1 MSTRFFT
8 NHGAQ
13 TLFAKFEG
21 VFASNKDLAAFD
33 ALVGYL
39 RSSGWFAVRPFLEH
53 VPEIRVLVGI
63 NVDSLIADY
72 QKRGLLFHGAEGETL
87 TQLKANLLKDIEEAE
102 YSSQVEKGI
111 LKFIDDVATKR
122 IQVRAHPTKNLHAK
136 IYIFRPDGFN
146 EHRPGAVITGSSNL
160 TEAGLGIRGPE
171 SNYEFNVL
179 LHDYA
184 DVMFA
189 TDEFEALWKESVD
202 VLPKDIKEVAAKTY
216 LGTEIT
222 PYQLY
227 HKLLIEYF
235 GRAIDYDPNAT
246 EDLPKGFKRLS
257 YQVDAVTQGV
267 RLLQK
272 HNGFFLAD
280 VVGLGKTV
288 IATLIARKF
297 FFHNGFPDH
306 RSHTLI
312 VVPPA
317 LEENWEA
324 TRDQFHLDNVR
335 IVTNGSLH
343 KVRNAGRY
351 DLIIVDEAHR
361 FRNDAS
367 GGFDL
372 LQRICKTDTRRIGD
386 DGKPLRK
393 KVILISATPL
403 NNRPADLRNLIALF
417 QDLKD
422 STLNVHNLQRFFA
435 AREKEFLHAKNAPDP
450 DVARREVKDVYEL
463 IREKVMSEIIVRRTR
478 RDLSDNAEY
487 KQDLD
492 AQDILFPEV
501 APPRRIFYP
510 LPPEIETLYD
520 RTMSTLATAES
531 GGFTYNR
538 YRAIQFLK
546 PEIKANYT
554 NADLISH
561 QLATIMRVLLVKRL
575 DSSFHAFR
583 QSLRRFRDAT
593 RVMATMFEKGAIYI
607 APNLKVTEY
616 LLDDRESELLTR
628 IEECQPTDPTISICT
643 PDDFEAGFLTGLLG
657 DLAVLEDLCTRWEAI
672 TEDPKLDTFLRYL
685 KIDLFNRDENR
696 DGKLVV
702 FSESKETT
710 TYLTERLNAA
720 GLGRKILTVD
730 AANRAKMMPLV
741 RANFDAN
748 HPLKEQSHDYDII
761 VSTEVLAEGVNLHR
775 ANVIVNYD
783 TPWNST
789 RLMQRIGR
797 VNRIGTNATCIYIY
811 NFYPTSRVDDDI
823 ELRKKAILKL
833 QAFHSALGEDS
844 QIYSPDEE
852 VDNFGLFDKS
862 PEEAERDERLSLLM
876 ELRKF
881 RDENPEEFRR
891 VKQLPLRARVGRSDN
906 NRAGSSVIFIRDARR
921 DGFFRVGMP
930 EDSRPGCQG
939 KQASRLSLDQDTP
952 STPSATISNDDAPTL
967 RIEEISIVEAAREFR
982 APDPDEPTLPLPD
995 HHHGDVR
1002 AALAFFRDRAAEA
1015 VLAEKAL
1022 DHNPGPNERRALE
1035 FLDAFLKLNLLSDSE
1050 KDLIRSAKLAVRK
1063 AKFQQLQK
1071 DLNKLQKSVKQV
1083 KVTPSVLADK
1093 LIALLHGFPLEQET
1107 SHQTPSNPH
1116 PSEPV
1121 NTAALPKIILSESFV
1136 DGTSN
1141 EFDAWLKASVGV
1153 AKGKFTT
1160 DEMMRE
1166 TRGED

>member
-39 RSSGWFAVRPFLEH
+39 RSSGWFAVRPFLER

-63 NVDSLIADY
+63 NVDSLISDY

-87 TQLKANLLKDIEEAE
+87 AQLKASLLKDIEEAE

-111 LKFIDDVATKR
+111 LQFIDDVSTKR

-136 IYIFRPDGFN
+136 IYIFRPEGFN
-146 EHRPGAVITGSSNL
+146 EHKPGAVITGSSNL

-179 LHDYA
+179 LHDFD
-184 DVMFA
+184 DVKFA
-189 TDEFEALWKESVD
+189 TAEFEALWKESVD

-227 HKLLIEYF
+227 FKLLIEYF
-235 GRAIDYDPNAT
+235 GRAVDYDPNAA

-317 LEENWEA
+317 LVENWEA
-324 TRDQFHLDNVR
+324 AREQFHLDNVR

-343 KVRNAGRY
+343 KVRSPERY
-351 DLIIVDEAHR
+351 DLVIVDEAHR
-361 FRNDAS
+361 FRNDSS
-367 GGFDL
+367 GAFDL
-372 LQRICKTDTRRIGD
+372 LQRLCKTDTRRIGD

-403 NNRPADLRNLIALF
+403 NNRPSDLRNLIALF

-435 AREKEFLHAKNAPDP
+435 AREKEFQRARNAPDP
-450 DVARREVKDVYEL
+450 ETARQEVKAVYEL

-478 RDLSDNAEY
+478 RDLMENAEY
-487 KQDLD
+487 KIDLD
-492 AQDILFPEV
+492 TQGILFPEV
-501 APPRRIFYP
+501 ASPRRIFYP

-520 RTMSTLATAES
+520 CTMSTLAASGS

-546 PEIKANYT
+546 AEKKANYA
-554 NADLISH
+554 NADRISL

-583 QSLRRFRDAT
+583 QSLRRFRNAT

-607 APNLKVTEY
+607 APNLEVTEY
-616 LLDDRESELLTR
+616 LLDGREDELLAK
-628 IEECQPTDPTISICT
+628 IEERQPTDPTISICT
-643 PDDFEAGFLTGLLG
+643 PADFEEGFLAGLLG
-657 DLAVLEDLCTRWEAI
+657 DLAILEDLCQRWEAV

-685 KIDLFNRDENR
+685 KADLFNRDENR
-696 DGKLVV
+696 EGKLVV

-710 TYLTERLNAA
+710 TYLTEKLDAA

-730 AANRAKMMPLV
+730 AANRAKVMPLV
-741 RANFDAN
+741 RSNFDAN
-748 HPLKEQSHDYDII
+748 HPLKEQAHDYDII

-797 VNRIGTNATCIYIY
+797 VNRIGTSAACIYIY

-852 VDNFGLFDKS
+852 VDTFGLFDKS

-891 VKQLPLRARVGRSDN
+891 VKQLPLRARVGRADAS
-906 NRAGSSVIFIRDARR
+906 RSSSSVVFIRDSRR
-921 DGFFRVGMP
+921 DGFFRVGRAAV
-930 EDSRPGCQG
+930 ETLPGEE
-939 KQASRLSLDQDTP
+939 TP
-952 STPSATISNDDAPTL
+952 PP
-967 RIEEISIVEAAREFR
+967 RVEEISIVEAAREFR
-982 APDPDEPTLPLPD
+982 APNPDEPSLPLPD
-995 HHHGDVR
+995 HHHGDVSD
-1002 AALAFFRDRAAEA
+1002 ALGFFRERAAEA
-1015 VLAEKAL
+1015 AFADKAL

-1035 FLDAFLKLNLLSDSE
+1035 FLDAFLKLSILADSE
-1050 KDLIRSAKLAVRK
+1050 KDLVRSAKLAVRK

-1071 DLNKLQKSVKQV
+1071 DINKLQKSVKVV
-1083 KVTPSVLADK
+1083 KVSPSVLADK
-1093 LIALLHGFPLEQET
+1093 LVSLLRGYPLEQEA
-1107 SHQTPSNPH
+1107 SLSPNAGPH

-1121 NTAALPKIILSESFV
+1121 NTSALPKIILSESFLG
-1136 DGTSN
+1136 DC
-1141 EFDAWLKASVGV
+1141 
-1153 AKGKFTT
+1153 FTP
-1160 DEMMRE
+1160 
-1166 TRGED
+1166 

>member
-21 VFASNKDLAAFD
+21 VFSSNKDLAAFD

-39 RSSGWFAVRPFLEH
+39 RSSGWFAVRPMLEN
-53 VPEIRVLVGI
+53 VPEIRILVGI

-87 TQLKANLLKDIEEAE
+87 SQIKASLLKDIEEAE
-102 YSSQVEKGI
+102 YSPDVERGI
-111 LKFIDDVATKR
+111 LQFIDDVSTKR

-136 IYIFRPDGFN
+136 IYIFRPEGFN
-146 EHRPGAVITGSSNL
+146 EHKPGAVITGSSNL
-160 TEAGLGIRGPE
+160 TEAGLGVRGPE

-179 LHDYA
+179 LHDFD
-184 DVMFA
+184 DVQFA
-189 TDEFEALWKESVD
+189 TKEFEALWKEAVD

-227 HKLLIEYF
+227 YKLLTEYF
-235 GRAIDYDPNAT
+235 GKSIDYDPNAT

-280 VVGLGKTV
+280 VVGLGKTI

-297 FFHNGFPDH
+297 FFQNGFPDH

-324 TRDQFHLDNVR
+324 ARDLFHLDNVR

-343 KVRNAGRY
+343 KVRNAERY

-361 FRNDAS
+361 FRNDTA
-367 GGFDL
+367 GAFDQ
-372 LQRICKTDTRRIGD
+372 LQKICKTDTRRIGD

-435 AREKEFLHAKNAPDP
+435 LREKEFDRAKKAAD
-450 DVARREVKDVYEL
+450 AETAQAEVKAIYDL
-463 IREKVMSEIIVRRTR
+463 IRERVMSEIIVRRTR
-478 RDLSDNAEY
+478 RDLMENPEY
-487 KQDLD
+487 KADLD
-492 AQDILFPEV
+492 AQGIVFPEV
-501 APPRRIFYP
+501 EKPRRIFYP
-510 LPPEIETLYD
+510 LPPETETLYD
-520 RTMSTLATAES
+520 QTMLALRVPDN
-531 GGFTYNR
+531 GGAFTYNR

-546 PEIKANYT
+546 PEKKANYA
-554 NADLISH
+554 NADLISD

-583 QSLRRFRDAT
+583 QSLNRFRDAT
-593 RVMATMFEKGAIYI
+593 RVMVDMFQKGAIYI
-607 APNLKVTEY
+607 APNLRVNEF
-616 LLDDRESELLTR
+616 LLDGKEAELLAK
-628 IEECQPTDPTISICT
+628 IEECQPTDPTISVCSA
-643 PDDFEAGFLTGLLG
+643 DDFETGFLDGLKS
-657 DLAVLEDLCTRWEAI
+657 DLATLEDLCTRWAAV

-685 KIDLFNRDENR
+685 KSDLFDPKENR
-696 DGKLVV
+696 DGKLVI

-710 TYLTERLNAA
+710 NHLTERLKAA
-720 GLGRKILTVD
+720 GLDRRILTVD
-730 AANRAKMMPLV
+730 AGNRAKVMPEV

-748 HPLKEQSHDYDII
+748 YPAKAHDYDII
-761 VSTEVLAEGVNLHR
+761 ISTEVLAEGVNLHR

-797 VNRIGTNATCIYIY
+797 VNRIGSLASKVFIY

-823 ELRKKAILKL
+823 ELRKKAIVKL

-852 VDNFGLFDKS
+852 VDTFGLFDKS
-862 PEEAERDERLSLLM
+862 PEEAERDERLTLLM

-881 RDENPEEFRR
+881 RDEFPDEFRI
-891 VKQLPLRARVGRSDN
+891 VKNLPLRARVGRADMS
-906 NRAGSSVIFIRDARR
+906 RVGSSVAFIRNSRR
-921 DGFFRVGMP
+921 DGFFRVG
-930 EDSRPGCQG
+930 R
-939 KQASRLSLDQDTP
+939 ASSPP
-952 STPSATISNDDAPTL
+952 SESSDP

-982 APDPDEPTLPLPD
+982 APDPAEPSLPLPE
-995 HHHGDVR
+995 HHHEDIR
-1002 AALAFFRDRAAEA
+1002 EALQSFRDLAAA
-1015 VLAEKAL
+1015 AATADKAL
-1022 DHNPGPNERRALE
+1022 DNNPGPNERRALE
-1035 FLDAFLKLNLLSDSE
+1035 FLDAFLKLNLLSDTE
-1050 KDLIRSAKLAVRK
+1050 KDLIRAAKLAVRK
-1063 AKFQQLQK
+1063 AKFQKLQK
-1071 DLNKLQKSVKQV
+1071 EINQLQKSVKQV

-1093 LIALLHGFPLEQET
+1093 LLALLQPYPLQQEAALAT
-1107 SHQTPSNPH
+1107 EAAKH

-1121 NTAALPKIILSESFV
+1121 NTAALPKIILSESFLG
-1136 DGTSN
+1136 DCPKT
-1141 EFDAWLKASVGV
+1141 
-1153 AKGKFTT
+1153 
-1160 DEMMRE
+1160 
-1166 TRGED
+1166 

>member
-8 NHGAQ
+8 NHGQQ

-39 RSSGWFAVRPFLEH
+39 RSSGWFAVRPMLEH
-53 VPEIRVLVGI
+53 VPEIRILVGI

-87 TQLKANLLKDIEEAE
+87 AQLKSGLLKDIQDAE

-111 LKFIDDVATKR
+111 LQFIDDVSTKR
-122 IQVRAHPTKNLHAK
+122 ILVRAHPTKNLHAK
-136 IYIFRPDGFN
+136 IYIFRPQGFN
-146 EHRPGAVITGSSNL
+146 QHKPGAVITGSSNL

-179 LHDYA
+179 LHDYD
-184 DVMFA
+184 DVVFA
-189 TDEFEALWKESVD
+189 TAEFEALWKESVD

-227 HKLLIEYF
+227 YKLLTEYF
-235 GRAIDYDPNAT
+235 GKAIDYDPNAAD
-246 EDLPKGFKRLS
+246 DLPKGFKRLS

-280 VVGLGKTV
+280 VVGLGKTM
-288 IATLIARKF
+288 IATVIARKF

-317 LEENWEA
+317 LKENWEA
-324 TRDQFHLDNVR
+324 ARDQFHLDNVR

-343 KVRNAGRY
+343 KIRNAERY
-351 DLIIVDEAHR
+351 DLVIVDEAHR
-361 FRNDAS
+361 FRNDSS
-367 GGFDL
+367 GAFDL
-372 LQRICKTDTRRIGD
+372 LQKICKTDTKRIGD

-403 NNRPADLRNLIALF
+403 NNRPSDLRNLIALF

-422 STLNVHNLQRFFA
+422 STLTTHNLQRFFA
-435 AREKEFLHAKNAPDP
+435 AREKEFVRAKNAPDT
-450 DVARREVKDVYEL
+450 ATAQREVKAIYEL

-478 RDLSDNAEY
+478 RDLIDHPEY
-487 KQDLD
+487 KNDLD
-492 AQDILFPEV
+492 AQGIIFPEV
-501 APPRRIFYP
+501 AAPRRIFYP
-510 LPPEIETLYD
+510 LPPEIEALYD
-520 RTMSTLATAES
+520 QTMLALRVPGQ
-531 GGFTYNR
+531 GGAFTYNR

-546 PEIKANYT
+546 PDKKRNYA
-554 NADLISH
+554 NADLISD

-583 QSLRRFRDAT
+583 QSLCRFRDST
-593 RVMATMFEKGAIYI
+593 RVMVTMFEKGAIYI
-607 APNLKVTEY
+607 APNLEVTSY
-616 LLDDRESELLTR
+616 LLDGREMELLAR
-628 IEECQPTDPTISICT
+628 IEESQPTDPTISVCT
-643 PDDFEAGFLTGLLG
+643 PDDFENGFLEGLRG
-657 DLAVLEDLCTRWEAI
+657 DLEILEDLCTRWEAVH
-672 TEDPKLDTFLRYL
+672 EDPKFDTFLRYL
-685 KIDLFNRDENR
+685 KADLFDRDENR

-710 TYLTERLNAA
+710 DYLTGKLAA
-720 GLGRKILTVD
+720 ASLSHRVLTVD
-730 AANRAKMMPLV
+730 SANRAKVMPAV

-748 HPLKEQSHDYDII
+748 FPAKEQAHDFDII
-761 VSTEVLAEGVNLHR
+761 ISTEVLAEGVNLHR

-797 VNRIGTNATCIYIY
+797 VNRIGTKATHVFIY

-823 ELRKKAILKL
+823 ELRKKALIKL

-881 RDENPEEFRR
+881 REENPDEFRR
-891 VKQLPLRARVGRSDN
+891 VKNLPLRARVGRGDAS
-906 NRAGSSVIFIRDARR
+906 RSGSSVAFIRDSRR
-921 DGFFRVGMP
+921 DGFFRVGRSP
-930 EDSRPGCQG
+930 DP
-939 KQASRLSLDQDTP
+939 A
-952 STPSATISNDDAPTL
+952 AP
-967 RIEEISIVEAAREFR
+967 RVEEISIVEAAREFR
-982 APDPDEPTLPLPD
+982 APDPAEPGCPLPD
-995 HHHGDVR
+995 SHHDDIR
-1002 AALAFFRDRAAEA
+1002 DALQFFRERAAEA
-1015 VLAEKAL
+1015 AVAEKAL
-1022 DHNPGPNERRALE
+1022 DNNPGPNERRALE
-1035 FLDAFLKLNLLSDSE
+1035 FLDAFLKLDLLSDAE
-1050 KDLIRSAKLAVRK
+1050 KDLVRFAKLAVRK
-1063 AKFQQLQK
+1063 AKFQNLQK
-1071 DLNKLQKSVKQV
+1071 DINRLQKSVREV
-1083 KVTPSVLADK
+1083 KVTMSVLADK
-1093 LIALLHGFPLEQET
+1093 LLALLRGYPLEQEAAL
-1107 SHQTPSNPH
+1107 SKSKEIH
-1116 PSEPV
+1116 PSEPI
-1121 NTAALPKIILSESFV
+1121 ASAGLPGIILSESFIG
-1136 DGTSN
+1136 DCP
-1141 EFDAWLKASVGV
+1141 AP
-1153 AKGKFTT
+1153 
-1160 DEMMRE
+1160 
-1166 TRGED
+1166 